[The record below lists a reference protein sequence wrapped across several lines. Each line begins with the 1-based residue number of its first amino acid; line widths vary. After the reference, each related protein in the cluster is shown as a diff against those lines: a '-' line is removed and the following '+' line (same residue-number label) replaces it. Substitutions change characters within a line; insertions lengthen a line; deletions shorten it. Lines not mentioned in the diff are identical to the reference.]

1 MWARLKQRS
10 PLGQPA
16 RVLPLA
22 PRRFRRRAAL
32 TLAREGRSR
41 SSLLW
46 LLLLGLLG
54 LAVAPLFAFGHGL
67 PPLRL
72 RSRITWIF
80 IELKREAVL
89 RRATQ
94 RRQCSPAQPAQAKT
108 VGASFGKSSCSPC
121 HTDEG
126 PMDRSWGLPWG
137 WLGLLETTTSK
148 VRVPSRVSR
157 NSLKLNYGTKISP
170 VSKVLQVLAARPCVR
185 TAQA

>member
-1 MWARLKQRS
+1 MLLRGAQVRPSLGGRGRLRWQRTRSARLKQRS

-22 PRRFRRRAAL
+22 PGRFRRRAAL
-32 TLAREGRSR
+32 ALARERRSR

-72 RSRITWIF
+72 RSRITWIL

-94 RRQCSPAQPAQAKT
+94 RRQCPPAQPAPWALRSAK
-108 VGASFGKSSCSPC
+108 A
-121 HTDEG
+121 H
-126 PMDRSWGLPWG
+126 
-137 WLGLLETTTSK
+137 
-148 VRVPSRVSR
+148 
-157 NSLKLNYGTKISP
+157 
-170 VSKVLQVLAARPCVR
+170 AALV
-185 TAQA
+185 T